1 MQGIFWLSQTQ
12 PSKWGQLQAEWKVF
26 AALSFLHFLTRANTG
41 WANCKDHDIPGL
53 GAVLLSLQWFLCTS
67 FTCVLSVT
75 GRTANQLIDKN
86 PTMCVGDWP
95 CTGNQGDSL
104 TGACRN
110 EEKEVQLLQS
120 TQEKNLPSLHLKQ
133 TSGST
138 SGFTLCHFLWPL
150 PTLPTL
156 KYGFHLAIGVSPLQ
170 PPPEAVTPF
179 CTDAIY
185 RFSFYFSQV
194 GWRWV
199 RTCWFPGHALL
210 HDLDLIGALY
220 HDKDPTAPHWHSI
233 LNMCYFFFLY
243 DPCHMMDKKWISQLE
258 ILQRMK
264 FLHCCITKSDMGAHC
279 NDHYNKGKVIVPSA
293 FTQIFTTANL
303 STSVFYQNWRTE
315 GITHSDCAEVGR
327 SPSPRPL

>member
-1 MQGIFWLSQTQ
+1 
-12 PSKWGQLQAEWKVF
+12 
-26 AALSFLHFLTRANTG
+26 
-41 WANCKDHDIPGL
+41 
-53 GAVLLSLQWFLCTS
+53 
-67 FTCVLSVT
+67 
-75 GRTANQLIDKN
+75 
-86 PTMCVGDWP
+86 MCVGDWP

-120 TQEKNLPSLHLKQ
+120 TQVKNLPSLHLKQ

-150 PTLPTL
+150 PALPML

-179 CTDAIY
+179 CTDAIC
-185 RFSFYFSQV
+185 RVSFYFSQV

-233 LNMCYFFFLY
+233 LNMCYLFFVRSLPHDGQKMNFSARNPAEDEVSSL
-243 DPCHMMDKKWISQLE
+243 L
-258 ILQRMK
+258 
-264 FLHCCITKSDMGAHC
+264 
-279 NDHYNKGKVIVPSA
+279 YNKVRHGSSL
-293 FTQIFTTANL
+293 QWSL
-303 STSVFYQNWRTE
+303 Q
-315 GITHSDCAEVGR
+315 
-327 SPSPRPL
+327 